1 MIDQLHNFYLK
12 HEEPNRSCLLALR
25 DIILK
30 QDGHICETIKWN
42 LPCFCYKSK
51 MFCFLNVEKQSDQP
65 YILFVEGGRLD
76 HPSLDRGD
84 RIRMKVFKIDPNLDL
99 PIQIIEL
106 LLNNALDLYRNGI
119 IKTNG

>member
-30 QDGHICETIKWN
+30 QDGHICQTIKWN
-42 LPCFCYKSK
+42 LPCFCYKAK

-84 RIRMKVFKIDPNLDL
+84 RIRMKVFKIDANLDL